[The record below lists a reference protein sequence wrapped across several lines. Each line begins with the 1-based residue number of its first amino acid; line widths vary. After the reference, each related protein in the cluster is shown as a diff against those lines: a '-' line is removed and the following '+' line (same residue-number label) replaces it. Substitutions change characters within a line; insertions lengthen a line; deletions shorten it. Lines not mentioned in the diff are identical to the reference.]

1 MKRIDGLDAAMDLF
15 GPGKPGFKE
24 QVPGVSLATALTA
37 RWFNAVQESIVRT
50 IEAAGLQL
58 SEADM
63 GQFVAAL
70 GLLDAA
76 ARDAAIMAAAVDS
89 TNKAAGARATA
100 IATADMD
107 ATNKANAARIAAIEA
122 ATNAAALDATSKA
135 NAVIPSGTRML
146 FQQSNAPTGWTKDI
160 THNDKALRVVSGAA
174 GTGGTVDFSAAF
186 VNGSVGGTVL
196 TIDQIPSHDH
206 GTPAYA
212 RDGSSARLGDGGA
225 NATFPGLKTGMTG
238 GGLAH
243 SHSINLAI
251 KYVDIIIA
259 TKN

>member
-1 MKRIDGLDAAMDLF
+1 MKRIDGLDVAVDLF
-15 GPGKPGFKE
+15 GPGKPGFQE

-37 RWFNAVQESIVRT
+37 KWFNGVQESVVRT

-70 GLLDAA
+70 GVLDAA
-76 ARDAAIMAAAVDS
+76 ARDAAIEAAAVDA

-100 IATADMD
+100 IATA
-107 ATNKANAARIAAIEA
+107 AQ
-122 ATNAAALDATSKA
+122 DATSKANGARMAAIAAAAIDATAKA

-146 FQQSNAPTGWTKDI
+146 FHQSNAPMGWTKDV

-174 GTGGTVDFSAAF
+174 GSGGTVNFTAAF
-186 VNGSVGGTVL
+186 VNGTVGETALTV
-196 TIDQIPSHDH
+196 DQMPSHDH
-206 GTPAYA
+206 GTPVFA
-212 RDGSSARLGDGGA
+212 RDGSSAHIGDGGGTSTYSGVRSG
-225 NATFPGLKTGMTG
+225 ATGSGQTHT
-238 GGLAH
+238 H
-243 SHSINLAI
+243 SLNLDV
-251 KYVDIIIA
+251 KYLDIIIA

>member
-1 MKRIDGLDAAMDLF
+1 MKRIDGLDAAVDLF
-15 GPGKPGFKE
+15 GPGKPGFRE

-37 RWFNAVQESIVRT
+37 KWFNAVQESLVRT
-50 IEAAGLQL
+50 IEAAGLTL

-63 GQFVAAL
+63 SQFVTAL
-70 GLLDAA
+70 SLLDDA
-76 ARDAAIMAAAVDS
+76 ARDAAINAAAIDA

-100 IATADMD
+100 IATADLD
-107 ATNKANAARIAAIEA
+107 ATNKANAARLAAISS
-122 ATNAAALDATSKA
+122 AALDATAKA

-146 FQQSNAPTGWTKDI
+146 FQQTNAPSGWTKDT

-174 GTGGTVDFSAAF
+174 GSGGSVDFSAAF
-186 VNGSVGGTVL
+186 VTGTVGGTAL
-196 TIDQIPSHDH
+196 TIEQIPAHDH

-212 RDGSSARLGDGGA
+212 RDGSSAHLGDGGGT
-225 NATFPGLKTGMTG
+225 ATFPGLKTAQTG
-238 GGLAH
+238 GGLPH

-259 TKN
+259 TKD